1 MFNKILSYIEEIICV
16 ICTIVMTT
24 LTFANVVCRK
34 TGIGSLSFSEEIAT
48 YLFILLSMMGT
59 AIAAKRRAHLG
70 LTILPDVVSFKARKA
85 LLVFVNGLATVFSA
99 VLVYYGILM
108 VLNQYNLGMQTSAM
122 QWPEWIYATF
132 VPFGAVFVT
141 IRFAQATIEEAKV
154 KPESTDGKEELSK

>member
-1 MFNKILSYIEEIICV
+1 
-16 ICTIVMTT
+16 MTT